1 MIGFVMMR
9 NSELKR
15 ALMLCVLVRCH
26 MCACVR
32 VCVYACVYVYVCVCV
47 CVCNPRRPV
56 VAGHGPQAEV
66 GAGGVVGEGAT
77 LLDRDVEEMVRGST
91 LWRFCHGRGGI
102 TSIML

>member
-1 MIGFVMMR
+1 MEISHQGVVGLEGALVWGGVRRLCCAVLCGVVWGGRWGCVWRSEVIGFVMMR

-47 CVCNPRRPV
+47 
-56 VAGHGPQAEV
+56 
-66 GAGGVVGEGAT
+66 
-77 LLDRDVEEMVRGST
+77 
-91 LWRFCHGRGGI
+91 
-102 TSIML
+102 